1 MSKQF
6 AAAAAVAVAALTLAG
21 VASGATPPSLT
32 GETFSVGTGSADAI
46 CDPTSGSATITATG
60 AASGPY
66 AGTYTET
73 LTFDYASNALVDGT
87 ATFTITTADTTITG
101 TEQVTDGE
109 VFCLADDGFTSKFD
123 ATYSATISGPSGAFH
138 DEGTWGGFVENQPDR
153 GIAGFGG
160 SFVSTLPNGPTPL
173 LPTSKDQCKN
183 GGWQSFGSFEN
194 QGDCV
199 SFVASGGRN
208 EPAG

>member
-6 AAAAAVAVAALTLAG
+6 AAAAAAAVAALTLAG

-32 GETFSVGTGSADAI
+32 GESFSPGTATTGDTCGA
-46 CDPTSGSATITATG
+46 SGSATITGSGT
-60 AASGPY
+60 ASGPY
-66 AGTYTET
+66 SGTYTET
-73 LTFDYASNALVDGT
+73 LSFDYASNAMVDGT
-87 ATFTITTADTTITG
+87 ATFTITTVDTTVTG
-101 TEQVTDGE
+101 TEQVSGGE
-109 VFCLADDGFTSKFD
+109 VFCLEDGGFTSKFE
-123 ATYSATISGPSGAFH
+123 TTFSATIAGPSGAFH
-138 DEGTWGGFVENQPDR
+138 DEGTWGGFVNTDS
-153 GIAGFGG
+153 GFGG

-183 GGWQSFGSFEN
+183 GGWQSFGAFKN

-208 EPAG
+208 QPAG